1 MCRENEWRVQAEL
14 DEWDD
19 IRKTL
24 WDRMLELGFDPEEM
38 TAFLVGVEEMFV
50 NIVSYAYEG
59 TKNTEKDILVSAE
72 ALHDHKK
79 GILIR
84 LTDSGVSFDPSKA
97 QMPTPAQSAAGL
109 KIGGWGIF
117 LAKERSDEF
126 RYERWENKN
135 ILELVKYSAS

>member
-14 DEWDD
+14 DAWDD
-19 IRKTL
+19 IRREL

-38 TAFLVGVEEMFV
+38 TAFLVAVEEMFV

-59 TKNTEKDILVSAE
+59 IQDTEKDILVSAE
-72 ALHDHKK
+72 VLNGRKK

-84 LTDSGVSFDPSKA
+84 LTDSGVYFDPAQA
-97 QMPTPAQSAAGL
+97 QMPTPAQSAVGL

-126 RYERWENKN
+126 RYKRLDNKN
-135 ILELVKYSAS
+135 ILELVKYPAS